1 VGISTAFVDVVPPA
15 SPERSHIYLLFDSG
29 LKPEFGDGIS
39 DNPKRYVVRKGR
51 NGTETI
57 WIPIEPTVVARGFEE
72 AWTAGAQEYF
82 DEVQLGLGLAKGWVR
97 ILDVN

>member
-1 VGISTAFVDVVPPA
+1 
-15 SPERSHIYLLFDSG
+15 
-29 LKPEFGDGIS
+29 
-39 DNPKRYVVRKGR
+39 
-51 NGTETI
+51 
-57 WIPIEPTVVARGFEE
+57 VVARGFEE